1 MSLQVFIQ
9 FASKQSENDDMNS
22 KDDTL
27 DDGNETISMEPIK
40 EKKNVE
46 DTPPVKVIDPT
57 KVQYELPPNEP
68 HEFVNPMLFS
78 EKQGGSQTPAD
89 RRREFFSSMI
99 AAAEASSPINSSSNI
114 EEGGVELIN
123 VQQRPER
130 RNTIENIIDSLD
142 V

>member
-1 MSLQVFIQ
+1 
-9 FASKQSENDDMNS
+9 MNS

-40 EKKNVE
+40 ENKKIE

-57 KVQYELPPNEP
+57 KVQNELPPNEP

-78 EKQGGSQTPAD
+78 EKQGGSRTPAD

-99 AAAEASSPINSSSNI
+99 AAAEASSPINSNSNI
-114 EEGGVELIN
+114 EEGGVEMIN
-123 VQQRPER
+123 VQERLER